1 MDKRPPFYQSY
12 QRVSFLLSPLCSFPT
27 RTLFHSAKKDLLRV
41 SFKFF
46 LFSFFFAT
54 LFSLCNYWYTRYT
67 SQNNFSFL
75 FQSNKKI
82 LILQSNV
89 KLKFEL

>member
-46 LFSFFFAT
+46 LFSFFFRDSIHSVIIGIQDI
-54 LFSLCNYWYTRYT
+54 LHKIIFRFCFNQTRR
-67 SQNNFSFL
+67 F
-75 FQSNKKI
+75 
-82 LILQSNV
+82 
-89 KLKFEL
+89 